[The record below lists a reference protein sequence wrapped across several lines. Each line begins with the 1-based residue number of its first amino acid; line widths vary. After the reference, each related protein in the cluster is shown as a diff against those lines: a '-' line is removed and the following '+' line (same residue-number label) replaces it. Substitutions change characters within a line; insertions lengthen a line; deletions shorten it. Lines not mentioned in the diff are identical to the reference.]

1 MKKTLW
7 TRNFTIITIGTIISC
22 IGGVAMNLALGLV
35 VFDNTSSALLTG
47 LYQAAI
53 MIPSVLLP
61 ILIAPYMDVRKR
73 KPFIYG
79 LDALLGCLYLAFA
92 IYLMKHDFSYLLY
105 MLFGF
110 VTNGISSVY
119 STAYSAFYPDLIP
132 EGFMQKGYSVSSLI
146 YPTVTVVTAPIST
159 MIYVNLGIPVLFLLV
174 GALLLTAAA
183 FESQIKIMEKQ
194 ATAQSFSLSEYKY
207 QIIEGFNYMK
217 KEKGLRNIYS
227 YMAITNACSNGTEL
241 MTMTYFQTTSALT
254 TTMYALLTS
263 AVTFG
268 RMIGGLVHYVIKI
281 PQKKRYPL
289 TVFVYR
295 IYQIIDSIFLFL
307 PYPIMLL
314 LRSFCGFLGV
324 NSATLRETAVQSYL
338 PPEMRARVNS
348 LLNVAV
354 SAMVLVVQLL
364 VGMLGEIFPYRMVI
378 IVCSMFSFLCIQ
390 LLVVRNRKDIE
401 PLYAN
406 S

>member
-79 LDALLGCLYLAFA
+79 LDALLGCLYLTFA
-92 IYLMKHDFSYLLY
+92 LYLMKHDFSYLLY

-119 STAYSAFYPDLIP
+119 SIAYSAFYPDLIP

-194 ATAQSFSLSEYKY
+194 ATVQSFSLSEYKY

-378 IVCSMFSFLCIQ
+378 IVCSTISFICIQ

>member
-22 IGGVAMNLALGLV
+22 MGGVAMNLALGLV

-47 LYQAAI
+47 LYQASI

-61 ILIAPYMDVRKR
+61 ILIAPYMDSHKR

-79 LDALLGCLYLAFA
+79 LDALLGCLYLVFA
-92 IYLMKHDFSYLLY
+92 LYLMKHDFSYLLY

-146 YPTVTVVTAPIST
+146 YPTVTVVTAPLST
-159 MIYVNLGIPVLFLLV
+159 MIYVNFGIPVLFLIV
-174 GALLLTAAA
+174 GTLLLIAAA
-183 FESQIKIMEKQ
+183 FESRIKITEKQ
-194 ATAQSFSLSEYKY
+194 ATTQRFSFLEYKR
-207 QIIEGFNYMK
+207 QIVEGFTYMK

-227 YMAITNACSNGTEL
+227 YMAITNACGNGTDL
-241 MTMTYFQTTSALT
+241 MTMTYFQTSPILT

-268 RMIGGLVHYVIKI
+268 RMIGGLVHYAIKI
-281 PQKKRYPL
+281 PQKKRYPM

-295 IYQIIDSIFLFL
+295 TYQIIDSVFLFL
-307 PYPIMLL
+307 PYPIMLVL
-314 LRSFCGFLGV
+314 KSFCGFLGV

-338 PPEMRARVNS
+338 PVQMRARVNS

-354 SAMVLVVQLL
+354 SAMML
-364 VGMLGEIFPYRMVI
+364 VGQLIVGILGEFLPYRFVA
-378 IVCSMFSFLCIQ
+378 VLCALFSFVCIQ
-390 LLVVRNRKDIE
+390 LLVVNNRKDIE

>member
-1 MKKTLW
+1 MKQTLW
-7 TRNFTIITIGTIISC
+7 TKNFMIITIGIIISC

-47 LYQAAI
+47 IYQASI
-53 MIPSVLLP
+53 MVPSILLP
-61 ILIAPYMDVRKR
+61 ILIAPYMDAHKR

-79 LDALLGCLYLAFA
+79 LDALLGCLYLSFAF
-92 IYLMKHDFSYLLY
+92 YLMKHDFSYLLY

-110 VTNGISSVY
+110 VTNGISSIY

-146 YPTVTVVTAPIST
+146 YPTVTVVTAPLST
-159 MIYVNLGIPVLFLLV
+159 MIYANLGMPTLFIIV
-174 GALLLTAAA
+174 GILLLTAAA
-183 FESQIKIMEKQ
+183 FESRIKIIEKQ
-194 ATAQSFSLSEYKY
+194 ATAQKFLFSEYKK
-207 QIIEGFNYMK
+207 QIIEGFSYMK

-227 YMAITNACSNGTEL
+227 YMSITNACGNGTDL
-241 MTMTYFQTTSALT
+241 MTMTYFQTAPGLT

-268 RMIGGLVHYVIKI
+268 RMIGGLVHYAIKI
-281 PQKKRYPL
+281 PQQKRYPM

-295 IYQIIDSIFLFL
+295 IYQIIDAVFLFL
-307 PYPIMLL
+307 PYPIMLIL
-314 LRSFCGFLGV
+314 KSCCGFLGV

-338 PPEMRARVNS
+338 PPQMRARVNS

-354 SAMVLVVQLL
+354 SAMVLVVQLI
-364 VGMLGEIFPYRMVI
+364 VGMLGEFLPYRFVA
-378 IVCSMFSFLCIQ
+378 VLCAAFSFICIQ
-390 LLVVRNRKDIE
+390 WLVVKNRKDIE

>member
-7 TRNFTIITIGTIISC
+7 TKNFTIITTGTIISC

-47 LYQAAI
+47 LYQASI
-53 MIPSVLLP
+53 MIPSILLP
-61 ILIAPYMDVRKR
+61 ILIAPYMDSHKR

-79 LDALLGCLYLAFA
+79 LDGLLGCLYLTFA
-92 IYLMKHDFSYLLY
+92 LYLMKHDFSYLLY

-146 YPTVTVVTAPIST
+146 YPTVTVITAPLST
-159 MIYVNLGIPVLFLLV
+159 MIYINFGIPVLFLIV
-174 GALLLTAAA
+174 GILLLTAAT
-183 FESQIKIMEKQ
+183 FESQIKIIEKQ
-194 ATAQSFSLSEYKY
+194 ASTQRFSFSEYKQ
-207 QIIEGFNYMK
+207 QIIEGFTYMK

-227 YMAITNACSNGTEL
+227 YMAITNACGTGTDL
-241 MTMTYFQTTSALT
+241 MTMTYFQTAPGLT

-268 RMIGGLVHYVIKI
+268 RMIGGLVHYAIKI

-295 IYQIIDSIFLFL
+295 IYQIIDGIFLFL
-307 PYPIMLL
+307 PYPIMLV
-314 LRSFCGFLGV
+314 LRSCCGFLGV

-338 PPEMRARVNS
+338 PPQMRARVNS
-348 LLNVAV
+348 LLNVAIN
-354 SAMVLVVQLL
+354 ALILVAQLL
-364 VGMLGEIFPYRMVI
+364 VGILGEFLPYRIVVVI
-378 IVCSMFSFLCIQ
+378 CSAFGFICIQ
-390 LLVVRNRKDIE
+390 LLVVNNRKDIE
-401 PLYAN
+401 PLYTN

>member
-7 TRNFTIITIGTIISC
+7 TKNFTIITIGTIISC

-47 LYQAAI
+47 LYQASI
-53 MIPSVLLP
+53 MIPSILLP
-61 ILIAPYMDVRKR
+61 ILIAPYMDSHKR

-79 LDALLGCLYLAFA
+79 LDALLGCLYLVFAF
-92 IYLMKHDFSYLLY
+92 YLMKHDFSYLLY
-105 MLFGF
+105 MMFGF

-146 YPTVTVVTAPIST
+146 YPTVTVITAPLST
-159 MIYVNLGIPVLFLLV
+159 MIYINLGIPTLFLIV
-174 GALLLTAAA
+174 GLLLLIAAA
-183 FESQIKIMEKQ
+183 FESLIKINEKQ
-194 ATAQSFSLSEYKY
+194 VSNQKFSFSEYQR
-207 QIIEGFNYMK
+207 QILEGFTYMN
-217 KEKGLRNIYS
+217 KEKGLRSIYS
-227 YMAITNACSNGTEL
+227 YMAITNACGNGTDL
-241 MTMTYFQTTSALT
+241 MTMTYFQTAPALT

-268 RMIGGLVHYVIKI
+268 RMIGGLVHYAIKI
-281 PQKKRYPL
+281 PQNKRYPL

-295 IYQIIDSIFLFL
+295 IYQIIDGIFLFL
-307 PYPIMLL
+307 PYPCMLV
-314 LRSFCGFLGV
+314 LRTLCGFLGV

-338 PPEMRARVNS
+338 PVQMRARVNS

-354 SAMVLVVQLL
+354 SAMVLITQLL
-364 VGMLGEIFPYRMVI
+364 VGMLGEFLPYRFVA
-378 IVCSMFSFLCIQ
+378 VLCALFSFMFIQ
-390 LLVVRNRKDIE
+390 LLVVKNRKEIE